1 MNNERQ
7 RLIENGWKK
16 WGPYVSDR
24 QWGTVREDYSANGDA
39 WNFTSHD
46 MARSK
51 AWRWGEEGIAGICD
65 DQQLLCFAVA
75 LWNGKDPIIKERF
88 FGLTNQQGN
97 HGEDVKELYYYLD
110 NTPTHSYMRM
120 LYKYPQQEFPY
131 QWLID
136 ENGRRTKNDPEFEL
150 IDTGLFEDNRYF
162 DVFVEYAKHDR
173 DDILIKIT
181 IENRSVEKASLHVL
195 PTIWFRNTWAWGYD
209 NYKPQLNGTP
219 HGVVEIWHRH
229 LGEYWL
235 LCENPP
241 QLLFCDNETNNTR
254 LYNSPNLTSYCKDG
268 INDHIVHGADTVS
281 TAQQG
286 TKAAAHYILNFE
298 PGEQKIIRLRL
309 CDNGSASF
317 NDFETIIETRKN
329 EADIFYSELMESDER
344 DDVSNTAR
352 QAFSGLLWSKQLYY
366 YNVHQWLN
374 GDPAEPPPPP
384 ERFKLR
390 NNEWQTLNTKEIL
403 SMPDKWEYPWFAA
416 WDLAFHCLPLSY
428 IDIDF
433 AKSQLL
439 YLTKE
444 WYMHPNGKL
453 PAYEWEF
460 NDVNPPVHALITWEI
475 YKREKDLNN
484 GKGDVIFLEKVFHKL
499 MLNFTWW
506 VNKEDEKG
514 NNIFEG
520 GFLGMDN
527 IGVVDRNAP
536 LPKGGYIEQSDGTSW
551 MAMYSLNLL
560 RIAHELANFNRAYTD
575 IAAKFFEHFLYIAG
589 AMAGINSAE
598 DNLWDEEDNFYYDRL
613 HRTDNGTTSLKV
625 RSLVGLIPLFVVEI
639 FDSVSIENQS
649 AFRERMKWFAE
660 NRPDLADLVSHW
672 NISNKDDKKM
682 ISLMRGYRMKKT
694 MQRLFDENEF
704 LGDYGI
710 RSVSKYHLNHPYSID
725 IGGNTYTVKYTPGES
740 DSNMFGGNSNW
751 RGPVW
756 FPINYLIVQ
765 GLRKFYEYYG
775 NEFKVECP
783 TGSGKYL
790 NLNEASNELGNRLT
804 SIFLKN
810 ENTGFRPVAGNYEKM
825 QTDPHF
831 KDYVFFH
838 EYFHGDTGKGLGA
851 SHQTGWTGLVAIAL
865 LNKMKMEKSQMAV

>member
-1 MNNERQ
+1 MNNDRK
-7 RLIENGWKK
+7 RLTENGWKK

-39 WNFTSHD
+39 WNYTTHD

-65 DQQLLCFAVA
+65 EQQLLCFAVA

-88 FGLTNQQGN
+88 FGLTNEEGN

-131 QWLID
+131 QSLIED
-136 ENGRRTKNDPEFEL
+136 NKKRTKNDPEFEL
-150 IDTGLFEDNRYF
+150 IDTGVFNDNRYF
-162 DVFVEYAKHDR
+162 DVFVEYAKQDKN
-173 DDILIKIT
+173 DILIKIS
-181 IENRSVEKASLHVL
+181 IDNRSAENALLHVL

-209 NYKPQLNGTP
+209 DYRPQLNGTS
-219 HGVVEIWHRH
+219 HGVVEIWHQQ
-229 LGEYWL
+229 LGEYWFV
-235 LCENPP
+235 CENSP
-241 QLLFCDNETNNTR
+241 QLLFCDNETNFSR
-254 LYNSPNLTSYCKDG
+254 LYNDQNPTTFCKDG
-268 INDHIVHGADTVS
+268 INDYVVHGADTINK
-281 TAQQG
+281 AQEG
-286 TKAAAHYILNFE
+286 TKAAAHYVLNFE
-298 PGEQKIIRLRL
+298 PGEKKIIRLRL
-309 CDNGSASF
+309 CNNASASF
-317 NDFETIIETRKN
+317 NDFDSIIDSRKK
-329 EADIFYSELMESDER
+329 EADIFYNELLESDDV
-344 DDVSNTAR
+344 DDVSTTTR
-352 QAFSGLLWSKQLYY
+352 QAFAGMLWSKQFYY
-366 YNVHQWLN
+366 YNVHQWLK
-374 GDPAEPPPPP
+374 GDPAEPAPSP
-384 ERFKLR
+384 ERYKLR
-390 NNEWQTLNTKEIL
+390 NYEWQTLNTKEIL

-416 WDLAFHCLPLSY
+416 WDLAFHCLPLCY
-428 IDIDF
+428 IDMEF

-444 WYMHPNGKL
+444 WYMHSNGKL

-475 YKREKDLNN
+475 YKKEKQDNN
-484 GKGDVIFLEKVFHKL
+484 GKGDLIFLEKIFHKL

-506 VNKEDEKG
+506 VNREDEKG
-514 NNIFEG
+514 DNIFEG

-527 IGVVDRNAP
+527 IGVFDRNAP
-536 LPKGGYIEQSDGTSW
+536 LPTGGYIEQSDGTSW

-560 RIAHELANFNRAYTD
+560 RIANELAIYNKAYTD

-589 AMAGINSAE
+589 AMAGINSIE
-598 DNLWDEEDNFYYDRL
+598 ENLWDEEDGFYYDRL
-613 HRTDNGTTSLKV
+613 HRTDNGTVPLKV

-639 FDSVSIENQS
+639 FDCVTIENQP
-649 AFRERMKWFAE
+649 AFLERMKWFSE

-672 NISNKDDKKM
+672 NIPNKDNKNM

-694 MQRLFDENEF
+694 IQRLFDENEF

-710 RSVSKYHLNHPYSID
+710 RSVSKFHQNNPYSFY
-725 IGGNTYTVKYTPGES
+725 IGGQTYSVKYSPGES

-756 FPINYLIVQ
+756 LPINYLIIQ

-775 NEFKVECP
+775 EEFKVECP

-790 NLNEASNELGNRLT
+790 NLNEAADELGNRLT

-810 ENTGFRPVAGNYEKM
+810 ETTGRRPVAGNYEKM

-831 KDYVFFH
+831 NGFVLFH
-838 EYFHGDTGKGLGA
+838 EYFHGDNGKGLGA
-851 SHQTGWTGLVAIAL
+851 SHQTGWTGLIAIAL
-865 LNKMKMEKSQMAV
+865 LNKIKKGKNQMAV